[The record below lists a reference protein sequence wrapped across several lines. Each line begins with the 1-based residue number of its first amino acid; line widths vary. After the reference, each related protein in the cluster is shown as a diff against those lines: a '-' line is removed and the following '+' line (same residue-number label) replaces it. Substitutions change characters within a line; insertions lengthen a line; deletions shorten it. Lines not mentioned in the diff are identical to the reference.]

1 MFRQDAELALD
12 IFRKVVFAGVGFAVG
27 EGNYHAV
34 GHQLQ
39 QVAVSGDYLN
49 AQPFFPRR
57 PDCQAA
63 DDVIRFVVFQ
73 FQPGNIEGIHHLA
86 DALHLPAQVFGH
98 FGASALVFRIEV
110 VSEGAA
116 GIERDSQI
124 VGLVLFQDAQQGAGE
139 AEHASG
145 WLARAGCPTGG
156 AAGSER
162 EVGTVGQRVAVQKVE
177 NFWHDDLVSSDR
189 QGRVCLGVKNRAFKG
204 LENLHPTVRIKRLIW
219 QPWWNGV
226 YTVCFLALGQRRKKR
241 VLPILSV

>member
-1 MFRQDAELALD
+1 MLIDAVQRAVLCQQTYGGFFADAFHAGDIIRGVPYQRLVIDDLFRQDAELALD

-124 VGLVLFQDAQQGAGE
+124 VGLVLFQDAQQGVNMGVGGVLGFDGE
-139 AEHASG
+139 V
-145 WLARAGCPTGG
+145 
-156 AAGSER
+156 AA
-162 EVGTVGQRVAVQKVE
+162 
-177 NFWHDDLVSSDR
+177 
-189 QGRVCLGVKNRAFKG
+189 
-204 LENLHPTVRIKRLIW
+204 
-219 QPWWNGV
+219 
-226 YTVCFLALGQRRKKR
+226 
-241 VLPILSV
+241 